1 MLLVLQS
8 PAELDIPQILA
19 IYREDSLENCQ
30 EMFPAETIAASLEQY
45 EAGYTAFMREE
56 FFAQPGRFWMVET
69 ADGLWASALRLL
81 PFEGPD
87 TWKSEALATHPDHRR
102 QGCAARLLADTIQFL
117 EENHGAVTL
126 LSDVGKRNTASLQT
140 HLRGGFIREKE
151 IWTEDGETTDRRCT
165 MAYRSPQGVRSTGT
179 GASRSRLSGVTRQ
192 S

>member
-1 MLLVLQS
+1 M
-8 PAELDIPQILA
+8 
-19 IYREDSLENCQ
+19 
-30 EMFPAETIAASLEQY
+30 
-45 EAGYTAFMREE
+45 
-56 FFAQPGRFWMVET
+56 
-69 ADGLWASALRLL
+69 RLL

-87 TWKSEALATHPDHRR
+87 TWKIEALATHPDYRR

-117 EENHGAVTL
+117 EENHGAVTQ

-151 IWTEDGETTDRRCT
+151 AWTEDGETTDRRCT